1 MPTHRFD
8 AASMPTFRQRLLNR
22 DLLVGTFLKTP
33 TTHATEIL
41 GDLGFDFVVIDEEH
55 APFDR
60 AQTDVLLLAARA
72 SHVAGVVRVPS
83 AAPAGLLSVLD
94 CGADAVLVPHVV
106 SAEMARRVV
115 AACRYRSG
123 SRGFSASA
131 RAGRYGG
138 LAMWEHVDAA
148 DASVAVIAMIEDPE
162 AVEHIDEILAVEGL
176 DAIFIGRGDLT
187 VSYGAPTRD
196 APVIQDAVAR
206 IIAAAARAG
215 TPVCLMTDSVAEAKT
230 FADGGA
236 SAFIVA
242 SDQAFMRKAARA
254 ALTEFSTLKK

>member
-1 MPTHRFD
+1 MTP
-8 AASMPTFRQRLLNR
+8 FRQRLQSR
-22 DLLVGTFLKTP
+22 ELLVGTFLKTP

-72 SHVAGVVRVPS
+72 SKVAGVVRVPS
-83 AAPAGLLSVLD
+83 ADPAGLLSVLD
-94 CGADAVLVPHVV
+94 CGADAVLVPHVT

-115 AACRYRSG
+115 SACRYRGG
-123 SRGFSASA
+123 SRGFSASP

-138 LAMWEHVDAA
+138 LSMWDHVDAA
-148 DASVAVIAMIEDPE
+148 DKAVAVIAMIEDPA

-187 VSYGAPTRD
+187 VAYGAASKD
-196 APVIQDAVAR
+196 APVILDAVAR
-206 IIAAAARAG
+206 ILAAAGRADK
-215 TPVCLMTDSVAEAKT
+215 PVCLMTDSLAEAKT
-230 FADGGA
+230 FSEGGA
-236 SAFIVA
+236 SAFIVS

-254 ALTEFSTLKK
+254 ALAEFSTLKK

>member
-1 MPTHRFD
+1 MT
-8 AASMPTFRQRLLNR
+8 SFRQRLHAR
-22 DLLVGTFLKTP
+22 ELLVGTFLKTP

-72 SHVAGVVRVPS
+72 SQVAGVVRVPS
-83 AAPAGLLSVLD
+83 TDPAGLLSVLD
-94 CGADAVLVPHVV
+94 CGADAVLVPHVT

-115 AACRYRSG
+115 SACRYRGG
-123 SRGFSASA
+123 SRGFSASP

-138 LAMWEHVDAA
+138 LSMWDHVDAA
-148 DASVAVIAMIEDPE
+148 DKAVAVIAMIEDPE

-187 VSYGAPTRD
+187 VAYGAASKD
-196 APVIQDAVAR
+196 APAILEAVAR
-206 IIAAAARAG
+206 ILAAAGRADK
-215 TPVCLMTDSVAEAKT
+215 PVCLMTDSLAEAKT
-230 FADGGA
+230 FSEGGA
-236 SAFIVA
+236 SAFIVS

-254 ALTEFSTLKK
+254 ALAEFSTLKK

>member
-1 MPTHRFD
+1 M
-8 AASMPTFRQRLLNR
+8 STFRHRLHAR
-22 DLLVGTFLKTP
+22 ELLVGTFLKTP

-72 SHVAGVVRVPS
+72 SHIAGVVRVPS
-83 AAPAGLLSVLD
+83 ADPAGLLSVLD

-106 SAEMARRVV
+106 SADMARRVV
-115 AACRYRSG
+115 SACRYRGG

-138 LAMWEHVDAA
+138 LGMWEHVDRA
-148 DASVAVIAMIEDPE
+148 DASVAVIAMIEDPA
-162 AVEHIDEILAVEGL
+162 AVEHIDEIVAVEGL
-176 DAIFIGRGDLT
+176 DAVFIGRGDLS
-187 VSYGAPTRD
+187 VSYGAPGKD
-196 APVIQDAVAR
+196 APVILDAVAR
-206 IIAAAARAG
+206 IMAAAARAG
-215 TPVCLMTDSVAEAKT
+215 KPVCLMTDSLPEAKT
-230 FADGGA
+230 FAEAGA

-254 ALTEFSTLKK
+254 ALAEFATLKK

>member
-1 MPTHRFD
+1 MTP
-8 AASMPTFRQRLLNR
+8 FRQRLHAR
-22 DLLVGTFLKTP
+22 ELLVGTFLKTP

-72 SHVAGVVRVPS
+72 SRVAGVVRVPS
-83 AAPAGLLSVLD
+83 ADPAGLLSVLD

-106 SAEMARRVV
+106 SAEMATRVV
-115 AACRYRSG
+115 RACRYRGG
-123 SRGFSASA
+123 SRGFSASP

-138 LAMWEHVDAA
+138 LSMWDHVDAA
-148 DASVAVIAMIEDPE
+148 DKAVAVIAMIEDPA

-187 VSYGAPTRD
+187 VAYGAASKD
-196 APVIQDAVAR
+196 APEILEAVAR
-206 IIAAAARAG
+206 ILAAAGRAN
-215 TPVCLMTDSVAEAKT
+215 TPVCLMTDSLAEAKT
-230 FADGGA
+230 FSAGGA
-236 SAFIVA
+236 SAFIVS

-254 ALTEFSTLKK
+254 ALAEFSTLKT

>member
-1 MPTHRFD
+1 M
-8 AASMPTFRQRLLNR
+8 STFRQRLHAR

-72 SHVAGVVRVPS
+72 SNVAGVVRVPS
-83 AAPAGLLSVLD
+83 ADPAGLLSVLD
-94 CGADAVLVPHVV
+94 CGAEAVLVPHVV
-106 SAEMARRVV
+106 SAEMARRIVS
-115 AACRYRSG
+115 ACRYRGG

-138 LAMWEHVDAA
+138 RAMWEHVDAA
-148 DASVAVIAMIEDPE
+148 DASVAVIAMIEDPA
-162 AVEHIDEILAVEGL
+162 AVDRIDEIVAVNGL
-176 DAIFIGRGDLT
+176 DAVFIGRGDLT

-196 APVIQDAVAR
+196 AAVIQEAVAR
-206 IIAAAARAG
+206 IMAAAARANV
-215 TPVCLMTDSVAEAKT
+215 PVCLMTDSLAEAKA

-236 SAFIVA
+236 SAFIVS

-254 ALTEFSTLKK
+254 ALAEFATLKK

>member
-1 MPTHRFD
+1 M
-8 AASMPTFRQRLLNR
+8 STFRHRLHAR
-22 DLLVGTFLKTP
+22 ELLVGTFLKTP

-55 APFDR
+55 APIDR

-72 SHVAGVVRVPS
+72 SNLAGVVRVPS
-83 AAPAGLLSVLD
+83 ADPAGLLSVLD

-106 SAEMARRVV
+106 SAEMATRVV
-115 AACRYRSG
+115 SACRYRGG

-138 LAMWEHVDAA
+138 RTMWEHVDHA
-148 DASVAVIAMIEDPE
+148 DASVAVIAMIEDPA
-162 AVEHIDEILAVEGL
+162 AVEHIDAIVAVPGL
-176 DAIFIGRGDLT
+176 DAVFIGRGDLT

-196 APVIQDAVAR
+196 AQVIQDAVAR
-206 IIAAAARAG
+206 IMAAAARANVA
-215 TPVCLMTDSVAEAKT
+215 VCLMTDSLAEAKT
-230 FADGGA
+230 FSDAGA
-236 SAFIVA
+236 SAFIVS

-254 ALTEFSTLKK
+254 ALAEFSTLKK

>member
-1 MPTHRFD
+1 MT
-8 AASMPTFRQRLLNR
+8 SFRQRLHAR
-22 DLLVGTFLKTP
+22 ERLVGTFLKTP

-72 SHVAGVVRVPS
+72 SKVAGVVRVPS
-83 AAPAGLLSVLD
+83 ADQAGLLSVLD

-106 SAEMARRVV
+106 RAEMATRVV
-115 AACRYRSG
+115 RACRYRGG
-123 SRGFSASA
+123 SRGFSASP

-138 LAMWEHVDAA
+138 LSMWDHVDAA
-148 DASVAVIAMIEDPE
+148 DKAVAVIAMIEDPA
-162 AVEHIDEILAVEGL
+162 AVEHIDEILSVQGL

-187 VSYGAPTRD
+187 VAYGAASKD
-196 APVIQDAVAR
+196 APEILDAVAR
-206 IIAAAARAG
+206 ILAAAGRAN
-215 TPVCLMTDSVAEAKT
+215 TPVCLMTDSLAEAKT
-230 FADGGA
+230 FSEGGA
-236 SAFIVA
+236 SAFIVS

-254 ALTEFSTLKK
+254 ALAEFSTLKT